1 MPADIKEEL
10 DLYNRLQVEDP
21 AAAQK
26 LLAEF
31 LAAPEPVAA
40 LAKKIEWEGDQMNFI
55 TETLEQHRDVRWTLL
70 FLHEPAWEQPSGS
83 FKAIQEMPK
92 DRNHKFFAGHLHYYD
107 YAKIDGYE
115 HITMGPVGGPPSTRK
130 DPVT

>member
-40 LAKKIEWEGDQMNFI
+40 LAKK
-55 TETLEQHRDVRWTLL
+55 
-70 FLHEPAWEQPSGS
+70 
-83 FKAIQEMPK
+83 
-92 DRNHKFFAGHLHYYD
+92 
-107 YAKIDGYE
+107 
-115 HITMGPVGGPPSTRK
+115 
-130 DPVT
+130 